1 MRIET
6 IHTVEDWAA
15 LQADWQSLLE
25 STHQNSPFLTYDF
38 QRAWWQHLGG
48 GEWQAAQLHILTG
61 RDEAGQL
68 RGIAPLF
75 AVGDTLR
82 FIGAHEI
89 ADFLDLIVRP
99 ADLPGFVQA
108 LLAHLAGSDW
118 AALELH
124 NLLDE
129 SATPAALQ
137 AAAAAAGWA
146 AELETLQPSPYITL
160 PDSFDAYGEMLDS
173 KQAHELR
180 RKLRNAAKYPVAVD
194 LEIVDSRHPQLAAAL
209 DDFFALMAQEADK
222 AAFLTPDMQVQ
233 MRAIAQAA
241 AAGGWLQLAFL
252 TVGAE
257 RVAGFMNFDYL
268 GRIWAYNSGFSSQHA
283 RLSPGWV
290 LLAYMIEWCIAQ
302 GRSVFDFMRGDEE
315 YKYHFGAQNRFVQ
328 RLRLTRA

>member
-25 STHQNSPFLTYDF
+25 STHLNSPFLTYDF

-61 RDEAGQL
+61 RDESGQL

-75 AVGDTLR
+75 AIDDTLR

-89 ADFLDLIVRP
+89 ADFLDLIARP
-99 ADLPGFVQA
+99 EDLPAFGQA
-108 LLAHLAGSDW
+108 VMAYLVAGSWRSLD
-118 AALELH
+118 LH

-129 SATPAALQ
+129 SATPAVLQ
-137 AAAAAAGWA
+137 AAAAAAGWT
-146 AELETLQPSPYITL
+146 AELETLQPSPYISL

-180 RKLRNAAKYPVAVD
+180 RKLRNAAKYPLPVD
-194 LEIVDSRHPQLAAAL
+194 LEIVGSQHPQLPAAL

-222 AAFLTPDMQVQ
+222 AAFLTPPMQTQ
-233 MRAIAQAA
+233 MAAIAQAA
-241 AAGGWLQLAFL
+241 ARRGWLQLAFL
-252 TVGAE
+252 QVGAE
-257 RVAGFMNFDYL
+257 RVAGFMNFDY
-268 GRIWAYNSGFSSQHA
+268 GNRIWAYNSGFSNQHS

-290 LLAYMIEWCIAQ
+290 LLAYVIEWCIAQ
-302 GRSVFDFMRGDEE
+302 GRTVFDFMRGDEE
-315 YKYHFGAQNRFVQ
+315 YKYRFGAQNRFVH
-328 RLRLTRA
+328 RLTVQRP